1 MRAALL
7 ILAVV
12 LGGCQREPDFSE
24 RYDAASKKIGT
35 AARQMDVEL
44 DKRAK
49 EMGDKAEIK
58 EGRVLLQADAGLPYE
73 TLKKVMYTAS
83 MAGYPQLKMVTTVGN

>member
-49 EMGDKAEIK
+49 ETGP
-58 EGRVLLQADAGLPYE
+58 QAGSPANEEAGSPPRDGPE
-73 TLKKVMYTAS
+73 P
-83 MAGYPQLKMVTTVGN
+83 PQ